1 VRPLG
6 SLLLALLV
14 APVAFV
20 LTGRGLGGLAEVAS
34 EAPTAEQTDY
44 FAIATS
50 AASVGLAGLLFALL
64 TMARFAPL
72 GPGVAGLCYL
82 AVGIWTLLDRDQ
94 LLDTVP
100 GDLVGLDDER
110 LIFST
115 TVAPL
120 LAVPLLVTLFIPRRW
135 SGRERPEPAPPPAE
149 PWYPPPALE
158 TPAFPAPPPIP
169 PPPLPT
175 PAPSRPTSP
184 APTRPF
190 RVPIPSPPPPT
201 PVPAPPPI
209 LVPAPPPILVPAPPA
224 ASDEPTDVLPS
235 DEPTQASTS
244 PSDETTTRLNPPPP
258 WPPPN

>member
-1 VRPLG
+1 VRHLS

-50 AASVGLAGLLFALL
+50 AAAVGLAGLVFALL

-72 GPGVAGLCYL
+72 GPGVAGLGYL
-82 AVGIWTLLDRDQ
+82 AVGIWALLDLEQ
-94 LLDTVP
+94 LLDAVP

-115 TVAPL
+115 TAAPL

-149 PWYPPPALE
+149 PWYPPPALD
-158 TPAFPAPPPIP
+158 TPAFPAPPPI
-169 PPPLPT
+169 LPT

-201 PVPAPPPI
+201 P
-209 LVPAPPPILVPAPPA
+209 VPAPPPILVPAPPA